1 MLGLQRC
8 FFLFWYAMRILLIIA
23 WLFVGLGAVIYHYG
37 PGQEKLEM
45 DRIDSVLELARSNV
59 SLENYKE
66 AIPLFD
72 QVMGELPIE
81 KQDLAYRVQLE
92 KAKAQM
98 QSAKLPEARV
108 SLETLLTE
116 LRGSEN
122 PNQQLISETQN
133 SLANA
138 QYYRTWLM
146 RLEGLPEEAWKPEI
160 ESARQHFTQINEQ
173 SVAAGDMEAAT
184 KAAEDLESAVRL
196 ARMDLQDLQGLPL
209 PNQ

>member
-1 MLGLQRC
+1 
-8 FFLFWYAMRILLIIA
+8 MRILLIIA

-37 PGQEKLEM
+37 PGQDKLEM
-45 DRIDSVLELARSNV
+45 DRIDSVLEQARSNV
-59 SLENYKE
+59 SLEKYAD

-72 QVMGELPIE
+72 KVMGELPIE
-81 KQDLAYRVQLE
+81 KQELAYRVQLE

-98 QSAKLPEARV
+98 LSAKLPEARR

-116 LRGSEN
+116 IRESEN
-122 PNQQLISETQN
+122 PNETLIVETQN
-133 SLANA
+133 ALANA

-146 RLEGLPEEAWKPEI
+146 RREGLSEEVWGPEI
-160 ESARQHFTQINEQ
+160 ESARQHYTQIHEK
-173 SVAAGDMEAAT
+173 SLAAGDQESAG

-196 ARMDLQDLQGLPL
+196 ARMDLDDLQGLPL

>member
-1 MLGLQRC
+1 
-8 FFLFWYAMRILLIIA
+8 MRILLIIA

-45 DRIDSVLELARSNV
+45 DRIDSVLEQARSNV
-59 SLENYKE
+59 SLEKWSD

-72 QVMGELPIE
+72 KVMSELPIE
-81 KQDLAYRVQLE
+81 KQELAYRVQLE

-98 QSAKLPEARV
+98 LSAKLPEARR

-116 LRGSEN
+116 IRDSEN
-122 PNQQLISETQN
+122 PNENLIVETQN
-133 SLANA
+133 ALANA

-146 RLEGLPEEAWKPEI
+146 RREGLSEEVWGPEI
-160 ESARQHFTQINEQ
+160 ESARQHYTQIHEK
-173 SVAAGDMEAAT
+173 SLAAGDADLAK

-196 ARMDLQDLQGLPL
+196 ARMDLDDLQGLPL